1 MLKSYNIKILLD
13 TIWDNTVHEFNDKK
27 RKIINLIL
35 FNIFSVKHMLW
46 DEQIIKIHI
55 VLKNDSFFQL
65 PYPLF
70 SVKMYANIIHGNKFI
85 LGLNQDK
92 GYDTMT
98 D

>member
-1 MLKSYNIKILLD
+1 MQGEKVYFMLKSYNIKILLD

-55 VLKNDSFFQL
+55 VLKNDSFF
-65 PYPLF
+65 
-70 SVKMYANIIHGNKFI
+70 
-85 LGLNQDK
+85 
-92 GYDTMT
+92 
-98 D
+98 